1 MEKVFTAD
9 NVFFDLDG
17 TLTEPFDG
25 ITNAVVYA
33 LKRFDIEVED
43 RRTLAVFIG
52 PPLFESFSKYFGL
65 SDDDAVRAV
74 SYYREYYSEKGLYEN
89 KLYDGIVPLLQTL
102 RSRGKRLFVATSK
115 PEVFSV
121 KIIERFGLDE
131 YFEFTAGASLDK
143 SRIEKADVIEYA
155 LRRGA
160 VLAERSVM
168 IGDRKHDILGAK
180 AHGLKSV
187 GVLYGYGD
195 RDELTAAGA
204 DFIAETPSDVAL
216 LPLLA

>member
-160 VLAERSVM
+160 VLAGRSVM

>member
-1 MEKVFTAD
+1 MTENAFTAE
-9 NVFFDLDG
+9 NFLFDLDG

-33 LKRFDIEVED
+33 LERFGISVED
-43 RRTLAVFIG
+43 RRALSVFIG
-52 PPLFESFSKYFGL
+52 PPLFESFSAYYGL

-74 SYYREYYSEKGLYEN
+74 SYYREYYSEKGIFQN
-89 KLYDGIVPLLQTL
+89 SLYDGIVPLLRTL
-102 RSRGKRLFVATSK
+102 RARGKKLFVATSK
-115 PEVFSV
+115 PETFSV
-121 KIIERFGLDE
+121 RIIEHYGLAE

-160 VLAERSVM
+160 IDAKKSVM

-180 AHGLKSV
+180 THGLKSV

-195 RDELTAAGA
+195 KAEMTAAGA
-204 DFIAETPSDVAL
+204 DFIVEKPSDIAL
-216 LPLLA
+216 LPL

>member
-1 MEKVFTAD
+1 MEKSFTAD
-9 NVFFDLDG
+9 NVLFDLDG

-33 LKRFDIEVED
+33 LDKFGIDVAD
-43 RRTLAVFIG
+43 RRSLAVFIG
-52 PPLFESFSKYFGL
+52 PPLFESFSVYYGL
-65 SDDDAVRAV
+65 SDADAERAV
-74 SYYREYYSEKGLYEN
+74 SYYREYYADKGIYEN
-89 KLYDGIVPLLQTL
+89 KLYDGIESTLQEL
-102 RSRGKRLFVATSK
+102 RSRGKRLIVATSK

-121 KIIERFGLDE
+121 KIIERFGLDK
-131 YFEFTAGASLDK
+131 YFDFTAGASLDK

-160 VLAERSVM
+160 LAAERSVM
-168 IGDRKHDILGAK
+168 IGDRKHDVLGAK

-195 RDELTAAGA
+195 REELTAAGA
-204 DFIAETPSDVAL
+204 DFIVDKPSDIAL
-216 LPLLA
+216 LPL